1 MAQALLAAA
10 DFSGCAICNAM
21 SAATVLLLLWS
32 SVASFAE
39 VTVTQHGVPMPTP
52 AQLRYQRNEIS
63 ALVHF
68 NSKWISSA
76 P

>member
-1 MAQALLAAA
+1 MARPLLVAA
-10 DFSGCAICNAM
+10 DCSGCAVCNAM
-21 SAATVLLLLWS
+21 WAATVLLLSWS

-39 VTVTQHGVPMPTP
+39 VTVTQRGVPVPTP

-68 NSKWISSA
+68 NSKWISSI